1 MVALLPGRVS
11 KPLFQP
17 VFHPHGPQRKPTSSR
32 LCTEQRGCDPYL
44 EWKGLC
50 EAQRR
55 GAWTLVPTEGLLY
68 RSRLSR
74 PEPTQGCR
82 GAERRPRCS
91 LFWGSCLY
99 ASLEITQ
106 LLGTGWARV
115 NMLSSTDVTYGL
127 SQGHTG
133 ETCIFNQH
141 LGALAP
147 GSAQF
152 WGGLSNSDQ
161 A

>member
-1 MVALLPGRVS
+1 MGRVS
-11 KPLFQP
+11 VRPREEGPGLWY
-17 VFHPHGPQRKPTSSR
+17 PQRAS
-32 LCTEQRGCDPYL
+32 CT
-44 EWKGLC
+44 
-50 EAQRR
+50 
-55 GAWTLVPTEGLLY
+55 GAVFQARANLKAAGVL
-68 RSRLSR
+68 
-74 PEPTQGCR
+74 
-82 GAERRPRCS
+82 ERRPRCS

-115 NMLSSTDVTYGL
+115 NTLSSTDVTYGL

-152 WGGLSNSDQ
+152 WGGLDPGYE